1 MENSVQKN
9 LDELDLI
16 IKRLKRIKHDL
27 ETAKSHSVPMVVK
40 VSVPEDVTLD
50 DLYKAIRV
58 YSKSSAFNLREA
70 LKCNNISTI
79 AELVKYRPREILR
92 FKNVGSTTIYNTRE
106 AMEDLGIIW

>member
-1 MENSVQKN
+1 M
-9 LDELDLI
+9 
-16 IKRLKRIKHDL
+16 
-27 ETAKSHSVPMVVK
+27 ETAKSHSIPLVVD

-58 YSKSSAFNLREA
+58 YSKSSAFNLKEA
-70 LKCNNISTI
+70 LKSNNITTI

-106 AMEDLGIIW
+106 AMEDLGILW